1 MLPRLRCGEVRR
13 DQAGHYR
20 EQDDEQS
27 TDAIFRAGML
37 ALTSALSRF
46 DHHPEV

>member
-1 MLPRLRCGEVRR
+1 VRR
-13 DQAGHYR
+13 DYTGHYR
-20 EQDDEQS
+20 EQDDEQCR
-27 TDAIFRAGML
+27 DAIFRAGLL

>member
-1 MLPRLRCGEVRR
+1 VRR
-13 DQAGHYR
+13 DHTGHNR

-27 TDAIFRAGML
+27 TDAISRASVL
-37 ALTSALSRF
+37 ALEGALSRF